1 MQCIS
6 IICRYNQMKYN
17 DVVKEIK
24 RKLRPLELPY
34 ESYEVFDKRKQTD
47 ESIKSVVIRFVQD
60 YIDKIAVIQNI
71 VLQSQMLMI
80 WSDIDNLV
88 ALLKDLIVFL
98 RETSYEGSTFFLASK
113 KVEDIFSIIVESELA
128 ILDLTTELEIR
139 LISYRDAIDSALLS
153 DSSKIITDISKLIKQ
168 IQSLWKIRQ
177 EAILSYRY
185 IN

>member
-1 MQCIS
+1 
-6 IICRYNQMKYN
+6 MKYN

-24 RKLRPLELPY
+24 RKLRPLDLPY
-34 ESYEVFDKRKQTD
+34 DSYEVFDKRKQSD
-47 ESIKSVVIRFVQD
+47 DSIKKVILNFTQD

-80 WSDIDNLV
+80 WGDIDTLV
-88 ALLKDLIVFL
+88 AQLKDLIIFL
-98 RETSYEGSTFFLASK
+98 KDTSYEGSTFFLASK
-113 KVEDIFSIIVESELA
+113 KVIDIFSIIVESELA

-139 LISYRDAIDSALLS
+139 LISYKDAIDSALLT

-177 EAILSYRY
+177 EAILNFRY